1 MNKPVRYK
9 ALSIL
14 PSGSVF
20 EIESCVEL
28 EKIGLLFND
37 GLLFLKIDNIR
48 CGNKKIAILNASM
61 LRSLNIMNRQ
71 TFNES
76 TSDAIGR
83 ILLESRNLYVLD
95 ENGSKWN

>member
-1 MNKPVRYK
+1 MDKPISYK

-28 EKIGLLFND
+28 EKIGLLFNER
-37 GLLFLKIDNIR
+37 LLFLKIDNIK
-48 CGNKKIAILNASM
+48 CDNKKVAVLNASM
-61 LRSLNIMNRQ
+61 LRELNIMNRQ